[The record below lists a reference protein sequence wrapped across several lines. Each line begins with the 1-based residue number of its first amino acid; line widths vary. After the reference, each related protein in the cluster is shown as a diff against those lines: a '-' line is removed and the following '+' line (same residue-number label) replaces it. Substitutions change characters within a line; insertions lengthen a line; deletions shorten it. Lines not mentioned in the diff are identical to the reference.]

1 MLRVEEALQL
11 FSSFY
16 GEAASIEMLLE
27 RFGLAEKHRAFFETL
42 SGGQKQRLAL
52 ARFRGSRLFPLGS
65 LRRGPRGRVAGEYP
79 RISQTSLPPRTAASA
94 CSRRPG
100 QRVWWCLPKS
110 CLQRCHATAGA
121 HLFGRH
127 QTDAGRLHLREGGA
141 FVLGSNRTDGVRDKV
156 HGQRPP

>member
-52 ARFRGSRLFPLGS
+52 ARFLGSRLFPLAS

-79 RISQTSLPPRTAASA
+79 RS
-94 CSRRPG
+94 
-100 QRVWWCLPKS
+100 
-110 CLQRCHATAGA
+110 
-121 HLFGRH
+121 
-127 QTDAGRLHLREGGA
+127 GRLPFLLVLLLQLAHGGPGTASCGGSPKPALRGGRQQPGPG
-141 FVLGSNRTDGVRDKV
+141 LW
-156 HGQRPP
+156 